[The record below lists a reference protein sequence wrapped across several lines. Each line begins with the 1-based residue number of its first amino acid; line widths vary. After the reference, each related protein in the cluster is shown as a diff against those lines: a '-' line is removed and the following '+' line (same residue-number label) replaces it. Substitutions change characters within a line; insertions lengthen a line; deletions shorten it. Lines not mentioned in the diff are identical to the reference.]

1 MRLEE
6 HEDTTLRARSRQ
18 RRSYLGRM
26 VRVVVEDFH
35 AGGRSPMLESAPGAG
50 ELREYPRDRVARDT
64 RELECGNRA
73 GGVLPVVGTCERQRP
88 VVRLELLPAHDF
100 RDLREP
106 LRKKLFHLGLRR
118 ERRVVVKVDVRDDG
132 DSRAQRRDRP
142 VGLVAFD
149 DEPAGTGPGDLV
161 PFAADPA
168 GTGPG
173 IAAELWN
180 VRADQ
185 PRGIPTEPR
194 ETEGDHPRGR

>member
-50 ELREYPRDRVARDT
+50 ELREYGRDLLARDT
-64 RELECGNRA
+64 RELECGNRG
-73 GGVLPVVGTCERQRP
+73 GGVLPVVGTCERQRS

-106 LRKKLFHLGLRR
+106 LRKKLLHLGLRR
-118 ERRVVVKVDVRDDG
+118 ERRVVVEVDVREAG
-132 DSRAQRRDRP
+132 GSRAQRRDRP

-149 DEPAGTGPGDLV
+149 DEPAG
-161 PFAADPA
+161 A
-168 GTGPG
+168 GPG

-194 ETEGDHPRGR
+194 ETEGDHPRGRRLTVRPRDDDRVA